1 LVKNYKWGI
10 KMRDRFNRELEI
22 LNNELIEMGSAVE
35 KAIQDAIIALREKD
49 MILAQKIADN
59 DDEIDNMEKD
69 IESRCLKLLVQQQP
83 VAGNLRLISA
93 IFKMITDLER
103 IGDQVQDI
111 SEIILR
117 IGNNRLI
124 KELTHIPQMAEA
136 TMKMVNK
143 SIDAF
148 VNKDLEL
155 AKEVIEYDDI
165 VDNLFATIKDEL
177 ISLIR
182 MDASNGEQ
190 AIDLLMIAK
199 YLERIGDHAENI
211 AEWVVFSITGM
222 HKSEEKM

>member
-1 LVKNYKWGI
+1 
-10 KMRDRFNRELEI
+10 MRDRFNRELEI

-117 IGNNRLI
+117 IGNNKLI